1 MTSVAIFGQ
10 SFSKDWSRGQN
21 VPFEGEIEWIRGAV
35 VLVPCTADDFKT
47 LLQTRTH
54 IRYLLNTAGAS
65 GEIFEMEFFGTSSA
79 GEWGKWCKKC
89 LLSMVF
95 SSILFVFRCCYC

>member
-1 MTSVAIFGQ
+1 MTSVAILGQ

-54 IRYLLNTAGAS
+54 IRYLLNTGGAS
-65 GEIFEMEFFGTSSA
+65 GEIFEMEFWGRAVWGNGGS
-79 GEWGKWCKKC
+79 GEK
-89 LLSMVF
+89 ST
-95 SSILFVFRCCYC
+95 CCQ

>member
-1 MTSVAIFGQ
+1 MTSVAIFCQ

-54 IRYLLNTAGAS
+54 IRYLLNTASAS
-65 GEIFEMEFFGTSSA
+65 GEIFEMEFWGRAVRGNGGSGVKSA
-79 GEWGKWCKKC
+79 
-89 LLSMVF
+89 
-95 SSILFVFRCCYC
+95 CCQ